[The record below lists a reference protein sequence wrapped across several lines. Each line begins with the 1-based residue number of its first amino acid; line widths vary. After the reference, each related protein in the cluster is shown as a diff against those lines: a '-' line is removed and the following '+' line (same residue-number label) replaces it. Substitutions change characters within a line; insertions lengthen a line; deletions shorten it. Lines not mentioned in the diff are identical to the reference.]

1 MPKPR
6 SVDARDYC
14 SQRPVRLAQTGAD
27 DELLDSPVA
36 DPHQFTTLS
45 SEHARPAGVSPGHG
59 WYLPLKRGC
68 DLVLALVLVI
78 LSAPVVLLG
87 AVLVKLTSRGPAV
100 YRQVRVGLEG
110 RTFTL
115 LKLRTMKHNAE
126 ADTGPVWSTENDG
139 RVTAVG
145 SLLRRTHID
154 EFPQLINV
162 LRGEMS
168 LIGPRPERPEFVA
181 KLDWEVPFYRE
192 RLKVRPGITGL
203 AQVRLGA
210 DTSLESVRRKIVND
224 VYYVRHVNPSLDAK
238 LLVVTAW
245 RLFKELVRFCWT
257 GFALPSTEEV
267 DRGFHRAVGIV
278 ADESG
283 PAHVTLASISESDR
297 QPGGRSDVVEFATP
311 PEPEFS
317 RNARFRGDARGH

>member
-1 MPKPR
+1 
-6 SVDARDYC
+6 VDARDYC

-27 DELLDSPVA
+27 DELLDSPVVGPPLFA
-36 DPHQFTTLS
+36 TPS
-45 SEHARPAGVSPGHG
+45 SEHRPAGVSPGHG

-126 ADTGPVWSTENDG
+126 ADTGPVWSTDNDG

-210 DTSLESVRRKIVND
+210 DTGLESVRRKIVND
-224 VYYVRHVNPSLDAK
+224 VYYVRHVHPSLDAK

-257 GFALPSTEEV
+257 AFALPSTEEV
-267 DRGFHRAVGIV
+267 DRGFHRAVGI
-278 ADESG
+278 ADDESG
-283 PAHVTLASISESDR
+283 PAPVTLASISESDR
-297 QPGGRSDVVEFATP
+297 QPERQTDVVEFATP
-311 PEPEFS
+311 TEPEFS